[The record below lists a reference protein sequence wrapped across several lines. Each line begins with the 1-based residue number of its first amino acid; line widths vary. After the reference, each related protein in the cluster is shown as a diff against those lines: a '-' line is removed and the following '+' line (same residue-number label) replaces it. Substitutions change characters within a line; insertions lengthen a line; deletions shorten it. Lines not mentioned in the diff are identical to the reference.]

1 MGPSYCRNLG
11 IKNSKSEYIAFL
23 DSDDFW
29 PKNKLEIQIYE
40 MMNNKYDFLILIL
53 NIF

>member
-11 IKNSKSEYIAFL
+11 IKNSLSDYIAFL

-29 PKNKLEIQIYE
+29 PKNKLDVQINA
-40 MMNNKYDFLILIL
+40 MIKMTLILVTQI
-53 NIF
+53 